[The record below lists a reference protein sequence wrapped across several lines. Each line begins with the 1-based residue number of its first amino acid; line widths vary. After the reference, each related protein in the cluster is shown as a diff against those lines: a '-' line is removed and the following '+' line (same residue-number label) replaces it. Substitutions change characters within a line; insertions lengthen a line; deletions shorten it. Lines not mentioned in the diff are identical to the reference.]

1 LEVRGPLAVRR
12 EQVTKAKLTL
22 KVRPVLRGTEA
33 MAVMVHLTLLE
44 DQVEAEEAFT
54 EEVAVLLAQV
64 LKVLVEEAAV
74 VISLD
79 R

>member
-12 EQVTKAKLTL
+12 EQVTQAKLTL
-22 KVRPVLRGTEA
+22 KVRPVLLGTEA
-33 MAVMVHLTLLE
+33 MAVMVYLTLLE

-74 VISLD
+74 VVSLD